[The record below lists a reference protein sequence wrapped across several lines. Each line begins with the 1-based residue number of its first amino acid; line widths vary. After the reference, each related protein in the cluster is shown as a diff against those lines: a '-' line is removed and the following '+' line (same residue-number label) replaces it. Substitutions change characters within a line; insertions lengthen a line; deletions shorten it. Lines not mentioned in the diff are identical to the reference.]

1 MLNRKRNN
9 RRREAHGSRW
19 QLPALPWRLIALS
32 GGTVAALGAMALLL
46 SLLLNQPIERITV
59 DGSFQRIS
67 AIEVEKVVRARLDG
81 AGLVRADLAE
91 LQRALRELPWV
102 DRASI
107 QRSWPGGLRVH
118 VIEQVAVARW
128 NDSSL
133 INVSGQLFLSEPR
146 FVPPELPR
154 LAGPAGTEGEVVARY
169 LATQGRLVES
179 GMRLVSMRL
188 DARGAWELS
197 LDNGVNVRLGRS
209 QVDQRMARF
218 IDVALRIVSQRAADI
233 AYLDMRYTNG
243 FAIGWRGSSRL
254 AGGPTQKD
262 LNPDV

>member
-9 RRREAHGSRW
+9 RRREVREGRW
-19 QLPALPWRLIALS
+19 QLPALPWRRIAVGAGVLAAVA
-32 GGTVAALGAMALLL
+32 VAAMLV

-67 AIEVEKVVRARLDG
+67 ALEVEKAVRSRLGG
-81 AGLVRADLAE
+81 AGLLRADLAD
-91 LQRALRELPWV
+91 LQRALRDLPWV

-133 INVSGQLFLSEPR
+133 ANASGQLFLSEPR
-146 FVPPELPR
+146 FVPPELPQ
-154 LAGPAGTEGEVVARY
+154 LSGPNGTEGEVVARY

-179 GMRLVSMRL
+179 GMRLVAIRL
-188 DARGAWELS
+188 DPRGAWELA

-209 QVDQRMARF
+209 QVDERLQRF
-218 IDVALRIVSQRAADI
+218 INVALRIVSQRAADI
-233 AYLDMRYTNG
+233 AYIDMRYTNG
-243 FAIGWRGSSRL
+243 FAIGWRGSSHL
-254 AGGPTQKD
+254 AGGPHKD
-262 LNPDV
+262 LIPDV